1 MIKRLFTTAL
11 LVPMTASTVWMS
23 EDTIAF
29 QKTVQ
34 PFLEKNCSAC
44 HNDKQKIAN
53 LSFDSFRNPEHALKQ
68 TDLWENVLD
77 KLSTGKM
84 PPPGPPKPA
93 PKELAAVT
101 SWIET
106 LLSRSG
112 SSRTSN
118 PGRVTARRLN
128 RTEYNNTIRDLLGV
142 SIRPADEFPVD
153 DSGYGFDNIG
163 DVLAVS
169 PMLMEKY
176 MTAAARIS
184 KLAVFGE
191 QLPPKPTR
199 LARLLNRRS
208 SDANDVLN
216 KGNYFPYSMRGA
228 MYGSWVFPVDGEYE
242 FRLRVANFR
251 PDKIVDRRAAKG
263 AREATAEQLRAFDEA
278 ARNGAP
284 PRKVILTVDGQTVL
298 TDVVE
303 GTAAYG
309 YHRGEFIVKVP
320 VRAGERRL
328 RASFPELADLADPR
342 QNINPDKRR
351 QLFIDYLE
359 IVGPFNPRTEPLE
372 SYKRVFVCQHASG
385 KHEGTCARRIVEN
398 LARRAYRR
406 PVTNQEVESKL
417 ALVSMAVKD
426 GESFEEGI
434 RMALEAILASPHFLF
449 RMEFPPTSE
458 SQNAYL
464 VNEYDLASR
473 LSYFLW
479 GSMPDDELLQKA
491 ADNSLRKSGV
501 INGQVRRMLADSKAV
516 NLVDNFAAQWLQLR
530 MLGRTKP
537 DPIRFPT
544 VDDELLDAMRSETNL
559 FVDSLI
565 REDRS
570 VLDFVDAPFT
580 FLNGPLARHYGIAG
594 VNGEQFQRVNLDG
607 EQRSGLLTQGAILT
621 VSSYPTRTSPPVRGK
636 WVLENLMGSAPPP
649 PPPEVPVLDESK
661 QATTMSMRERLEQH
675 RKDPS
680 CAPCHNA
687 MDPIGF
693 GLERYDAVGAYRTHE
708 GNLPID
714 SSGTLPDGKSIQGAK
729 DLKSILRGQSE
740 AFTRNLTE
748 KLLTFALGRGLE
760 RYDRAAI
767 EQIRQQAAENDYK
780 FSSIV
785 LGIVNSKPFQMRNTE
800 GAQ

>member
-11 LVPMTASTVWMS
+11 LVPITASTVWMS

-53 LSFDSFRNPEHALKQ
+53 LSFDSFGNPEHALKQ

-263 AREATAEQLRAFDEA
+263 AREATAEQD
-278 ARNGAP
+278 
-284 PRKVILTVDGQTVL
+284 
-298 TDVVE
+298 
-303 GTAAYG
+303 
-309 YHRGEFIVKVP
+309 
-320 VRAGERRL
+320 
-328 RASFPELADLADPR
+328 
-342 QNINPDKRR
+342 
-351 QLFIDYLE
+351 
-359 IVGPFNPRTEPLE
+359 
-372 SYKRVFVCQHASG
+372 
-385 KHEGTCARRIVEN
+385 
-398 LARRAYRR
+398 
-406 PVTNQEVESKL
+406 
-417 ALVSMAVKD
+417 
-426 GESFEEGI
+426 
-434 RMALEAILASPHFLF
+434 
-449 RMEFPPTSE
+449 
-458 SQNAYL
+458 
-464 VNEYDLASR
+464 
-473 LSYFLW
+473 
-479 GSMPDDELLQKA
+479 
-491 ADNSLRKSGV
+491 RKSV
-501 INGQVRRMLADSKAV
+501 V
-516 NLVDNFAAQWLQLR
+516 
-530 MLGRTKP
+530 
-537 DPIRFPT
+537 
-544 VDDELLDAMRSETNL
+544 
-559 FVDSLI
+559 
-565 REDRS
+565 
-570 VLDFVDAPFT
+570 
-580 FLNGPLARHYGIAG
+580 
-594 VNGEQFQRVNLDG
+594 
-607 EQRSGLLTQGAILT
+607 
-621 VSSYPTRTSPPVRGK
+621 
-636 WVLENLMGSAPPP
+636 
-649 PPPEVPVLDESK
+649 
-661 QATTMSMRERLEQH
+661 
-675 RKDPS
+675 
-680 CAPCHNA
+680 
-687 MDPIGF
+687 
-693 GLERYDAVGAYRTHE
+693 
-708 GNLPID
+708 
-714 SSGTLPDGKSIQGAK
+714 
-729 DLKSILRGQSE
+729 
-740 AFTRNLTE
+740 
-748 KLLTFALGRGLE
+748 
-760 RYDRAAI
+760 
-767 EQIRQQAAENDYK
+767 
-780 FSSIV
+780 
-785 LGIVNSKPFQMRNTE
+785 
-800 GAQ
+800 